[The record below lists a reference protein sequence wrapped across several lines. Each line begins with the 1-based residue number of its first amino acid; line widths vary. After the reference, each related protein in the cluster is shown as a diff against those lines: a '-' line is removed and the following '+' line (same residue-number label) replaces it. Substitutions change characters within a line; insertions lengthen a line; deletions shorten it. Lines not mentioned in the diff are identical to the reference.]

1 MQVVKPKTPGSDGFA
16 DGIAPGIAD
25 RGSDDSPRRRIDRAG
40 LLVVIGSFLAM
51 IGILGDLLTHALSPA
66 TRANAGLF
74 VLGVGNDPW
83 HLVLLAGVVA
93 TAIGGVVWAA
103 RLSSDYGA
111 LIATAMVLALAFTLI
126 AGAWAGYR
134 GGQGP
139 AGSAA
144 GASGIAGAG
153 SVGAAGAA
161 GVSGAGHVH
170 DATGATDLGETGAS
184 GLTGALAGEGTE
196 GQAQFGEHQHGTPG
210 PTTDLEARQTATM
223 LAAAKRATAKYR
235 DVRAAQADGY
245 RQVTQ
250 FIPGLGLH
258 LANLSLLRAGFDPVR
273 PPVLL
278 YEPTAGGGLRLAG
291 VAYSLPAGDTS
302 PVGFPG
308 GDDVWHF
315 HTNLCFLLTGDV
327 TITPNSAACKA
338 KHGVFQVRTAWLLHA
353 WIWVTNPKG
362 VFTESNPRVF

>member
-1 MQVVKPKTPGSDGFA
+1 MQVVTPQTPRP
-16 DGIAPGIAD
+16 DGIGESPVPGVTDD
-25 RGSDDSPRRRIDRAG
+25 RSAGSPRRRIDRAG

-83 HLVLLAGVVA
+83 HLVLLAGVVV
-93 TAIGGVVWAA
+93 TAIGGIVWAA

-111 LIATAMVLALAFTLI
+111 LIATAMVLALAFTVI
-126 AGAWAGYR
+126 AGVWSGFR

-139 AGSAA
+139 AQAAAAAGSLAAASGVEGTGSA
-144 GASGIAGAG
+144 GT
-153 SVGAAGAA
+153 A
-161 GVSGAGHVH
+161 GVGHVH
-170 DATGATDLGETGAS
+170 DATGGTDVGETGAG
-184 GLTGALAGEGTE
+184 GLTGALAGEGAE

-210 PTTDLEARQTATM
+210 PTTDLEARQTAAM

-235 DVRAAQADGY
+235 DVHAAEADGY

-258 LANLSLLRAGFDPVR
+258 LAKLSLLNHGFDPVH

-278 YEPTAGGGLRLAG
+278 YEPTSGGGLRLAG
-291 VAYSLPAGDTS
+291 VAYSIPAGDVP

-308 GDDVWHF
+308 GDDVWHY
-315 HTNLCFLLTGDV
+315 HTNLCFLLTGEV
-327 TITPNSAACKA
+327 TITPDAAACKA
-338 KHGVFQVRTAWLLHA
+338 KHGVFQARTAWLLHA
-353 WIWVTNPKG
+353 WIWEANPKG